1 MYLALNTA
9 EIRTNEGTKVKKQRL
24 ISHTVNYIKDL
35 YGSFS
40 HQLNR
45 HWHFDHEQEIHFSSA
60 RTGANQKYE
69 WQPPPAV
76 FKQLNDEFML
86 HLR

>member
-9 EIRTNEGTKVKKQRL
+9 ETQTNEGAKVRKQRF

-35 YGSFS
+35 YGPFL

-45 HWHFDHEQEIHFSSA
+45 QWHYKHEQEIHFSSS
-60 RTGANQKYE
+60 RTAENRKANGNPHQQYSNNLTTNLTS
-69 WQPPPAV
+69 P
-76 FKQLNDEFML
+76 
-86 HLR
+86 